1 MNTDLVKY
9 YKDRAKEYE
18 RIYSKPE
25 RQEELL
31 SSSNILQDLFKDK
44 NVLEIACGTGYWTES
59 IAKTAKSI
67 LATDINE
74 EVLTIAKQ
82 KEYSPANVLFERMD
96 IFEHTLTK
104 TYETIFAGFIWS
116 HIKKQD
122 MGSFIKAALSMTIN
136 NGTLVVMDNNY
147 VEGSSHPVTR
157 TDEFGNTFQT
167 RKLDDGTSHLVLKNF
182 PTEKYF
188 KEVMKEF
195 ASEIKFIDLKY
206 FWIAVVKIKK
216 TS

>member
-31 SSSNILQDLFKDK
+31 SASNILQDLFNDKD
-44 NVLEIACGTGYWTES
+44 VLEIACGTGYWTKS
-59 IAKTAKSI
+59 IANTATSI

-74 EVLTIAKQ
+74 EVLAIAKQ
-82 KEYSPANVLFERMD
+82 KEYPKANVLFERMD
-96 IFEHTLTK
+96 LFDHHLTK
-104 TYETIFAGFIWS
+104 KHQNIFAGFIWS

-122 MGSFIKAALSMTIN
+122 LGNFIKAMLSMMAN

-147 VEGSSHPVTR
+147 VEGSSHPVAK

-167 RKLDDGTSHLVLKNF
+167 RKLDDGTFHLVLKNF
-182 PTEKYF
+182 PTETYF

-195 ASEIKFIDLKY
+195 SAETKFIDLKY
-206 FWIAVVKIKK
+206 FWIAVVTIKK
-216 TS
+216 